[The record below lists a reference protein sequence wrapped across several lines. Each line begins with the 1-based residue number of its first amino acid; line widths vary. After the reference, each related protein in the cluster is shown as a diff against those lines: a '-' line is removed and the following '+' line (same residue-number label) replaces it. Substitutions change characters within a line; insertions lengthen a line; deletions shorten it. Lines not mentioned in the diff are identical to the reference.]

1 MNYTQLSSMTRV
13 NSISLVYHPTYDKEI
28 TFLRIN
34 TFDLGIFAI
43 PDIYDNKVGNC
54 ILIST
59 NNARMEQLKGLLELA
74 NYDIFYDK
82 FKAVSTINLIGS
94 NGPSDMCSHSLF
106 VRVNG
111 ANPDK
116 LFIV

>member
-1 MNYTQLSSMTRV
+1 MNTIQLSLMTRV
-13 NSISLVYHPTYDKEI
+13 ISISLVYHSNNEEK
-28 TFLRIN
+28 TFLHIN
-34 TFDLGIFAI
+34 TIGWHLRAFPELCEGM
-43 PDIYDNKVGNC
+43 VGNC
-54 ILIST
+54 ILISD
-59 NNARMEQLKGLLELA
+59 NKAKMEQLKGLLELA

-111 ANPDK
+111 TNPDK
-116 LFIV
+116 LFK